1 MGLCAS
7 IPAEGPGLN
16 YAMRRTCGKHEYSRA
31 IKYVRTEALY
41 SWTCVEFL
49 HVFKRHPALADN
61 YEEYTDSN
69 KLGLV
74 VYTGIIHT
82 VLGSVKL

>member
-1 MGLCAS
+1 M
-7 IPAEGPGLN
+7 
-16 YAMRRTCGKHEYSRA
+16 
-31 IKYVRTEALY
+31 
-41 SWTCVEFL
+41 
-49 HVFKRHPALADN
+49 FKRHPALADN
-61 YEEYTDSN
+61 YDSN

>member
-1 MGLCAS
+1 M
-7 IPAEGPGLN
+7 
-16 YAMRRTCGKHEYSRA
+16 
-31 IKYVRTEALY
+31 
-41 SWTCVEFL
+41 
-49 HVFKRHPALADN
+49 FKRHPALADN
-61 YEEYTDSN
+61 YEEYTADSN